1 MLETPH
7 RDPRDRFSDRV
18 EDYVRYRPG
27 YPVEAIEFVI
37 RETGLTPGAV
47 IADIGSGTGISAAM
61 FLGQGYQVYAVEPND
76 PMREAAERLL
86 PEHEDFHS
94 VRGSAENTTLA
105 EDSVELIVAA
115 QAFHWFDT
123 PETRAEFSRI
133 LKPAGRIALIWN
145 ERLTASTPFLRDYEQ
160 LLLRYGTDYAKVR
173 HENVD
178 HEAISRFFRGGWQQT
193 TYPNSQSFDFEGLQG
208 RLLSCSYA
216 PPEGLPEH
224 APMLVELGRIF
235 DLHQSGGRVRF
246 DYDTRVYLGR

>member
-37 RETGLTPGAV
+37 RETGLKPGAV

-61 FLGQGYQVYAVEPND
+61 FLGKGYQVYAVEPND

-86 PEHEDFHS
+86 ADHADFHS
-94 VRGSAENTTLA
+94 VKGSAEHTTLA
-105 EDSVELIVAA
+105 DGSVDLIVAA

-133 LKPAGRIALIWN
+133 LKPDGRVALIWN

-160 LLLRYGTDYAKVR
+160 LLLSHGTDYAKVR

-178 HEAISRFFRGGWQQT
+178 HEAISRFFRGGWRQAVF
-193 TYPNSQSFDFEGLQG
+193 PNSQSFDFGGLQG

-216 PPEGLPEH
+216 PPAGHPGHE
-224 APMLVELGRIF
+224 PMLAELGRIF